1 MPGKSQNRGR
11 LTAYCHPPTA
21 YSRRSGERRGS
32 PVILASRARVP
43 ARRGRVNPAARAHVQ
58 CLRPAGGVKVSG
70 PRDLRAHPRRVAA
83 KGSEDEK
90 TMGVW
95 ARLKRSLRA
104 VFGGIIEKTEDPEL
118 ILQQTIRDM
127 RDRVPELNNSVAQ
140 VMATEKLLAK
150 NKERLE
156 TQVVDLDS
164 KIRASGKMGR
174 DDIATAYIGQVQQG
188 QLNLQKASQQLEHA
202 NLASKQA
209 LKARDNYVLQMQRRT
224 AEAMQ
229 LINQSKQA
237 KLQEQLA
244 QTMESFELGDDA
256 STSNEMRDKIDRRAA
271 AAEAKM
277 QLGAA
282 SVDTQMQDIER
293 EAMDMQLQDKLLAY
307 KRDMGLLGTGTSA
320 PAPQALPAEGE
331 TTSGGQNGTGGGH
344 VS

>member
-1 MPGKSQNRGR
+1 MG
-11 LTAYCHPPTA
+11 LW
-21 YSRRSGERRGS
+21 SRMKRSM
-32 PVILASRARVP
+32 RA
-43 ARRGRVNPAARAHVQ
+43 
-58 CLRPAGGVKVSG
+58 LFGGV
-70 PRDLRAHPRRVAA
+70 
-83 KGSEDEK
+83 
-90 TMGVW
+90 
-95 ARLKRSLRA
+95 
-104 VFGGIIEKTEDPEL
+104 IEKTEDPEL

-164 KIRASGKMGR
+164 KIRASVKMGR
-174 DDIATAYIGQVQQG
+174 DDIATAYIGQLQQA
-188 QLNLQKASQQLEHA
+188 QVDLQKTGQQLDHA
-202 NLASKQA
+202 TNASKQA

-244 QTMESFELGDDA
+244 QTMESFQLGDDA
-256 STSNEMRDKIDRRAA
+256 STFNEMRDKIDRRAA

-282 SVDTQMQDIER
+282 SVDTQMQEIER
-293 EAMDMQLQDKLLAY
+293 EAQEMQLQDKLLAY
-307 KRDMGLLGTGTSA
+307 KKEMGLLPAGDSATG
-320 PAPQALPAEGE
+320 APQALPAQGE
-331 TTSGGQNGTGGGH
+331 TTPQ
-344 VS
+344 

>member
-1 MPGKSQNRGR
+1 
-11 LTAYCHPPTA
+11 
-21 YSRRSGERRGS
+21 
-32 PVILASRARVP
+32 
-43 ARRGRVNPAARAHVQ
+43 
-58 CLRPAGGVKVSG
+58 
-70 PRDLRAHPRRVAA
+70 
-83 KGSEDEK
+83 
-90 TMGVW
+90 MGLW
-95 ARLKRSLRA
+95 TRMKRSMRA
-104 VFGGIIEKTEDPEL
+104 LFGGFIEKTEDPEL

-164 KIRASGKMGR
+164 KIRASVKMGR
-174 DDIATAYIGQVQQG
+174 DDIATAYIGQLQQA
-188 QLNLQKASQQLEHA
+188 QLDLQKTSQQLEHA

-244 QTMESFELGDDA
+244 QTMESFQLGDDA
-256 STSNEMRDKIDRRAA
+256 STFNEMRDKIDRRAA

-282 SVDTQMQDIER
+282 NVDTQMQDIER
-293 EAMDMQLQDKLLAY
+293 EALDMQLQDKLLAY
-307 KRDMGLLGTGTSA
+307 KRDMGLLGAASGSA
-320 PAPQALPAEGE
+320 TPQALPAEGE
-331 TTSGGQNGTGGGH
+331 TTGGSQNGTGGGH
-344 VS
+344 TS

>member
-1 MPGKSQNRGR
+1 
-11 LTAYCHPPTA
+11 
-21 YSRRSGERRGS
+21 
-32 PVILASRARVP
+32 
-43 ARRGRVNPAARAHVQ
+43 
-58 CLRPAGGVKVSG
+58 
-70 PRDLRAHPRRVAA
+70 
-83 KGSEDEK
+83 
-90 TMGVW
+90 MGLW
-95 ARLKRSLRA
+95 TRMKRSVRA
-104 VFGGIIEKTEDPEL
+104 LFGGIIEKTEDPEL

-156 TQVVDLDS
+156 SQVVDLDS
-164 KIRASGKMGR
+164 KIRASVKMGR
-174 DDIATAYIGQVQQG
+174 DDIATAYIGQLQQA
-188 QLNLQKASQQLEHA
+188 QVDLQKTSQQLEHA

-256 STSNEMRDKIDRRAA
+256 STFNEMRDKIDRRAA

-282 SVDTQMQDIER
+282 NVDTQMQDIER

-307 KRDMGLLGTGTSA
+307 KRDMGLLGAGTGA
-320 PAPQALPAEGE
+320 PTPQALPAEGE
-331 TTSGGQNGTGGGH
+331 TSTGNQNGTGGQH
-344 VS
+344 S

>member
-1 MPGKSQNRGR
+1 
-11 LTAYCHPPTA
+11 
-21 YSRRSGERRGS
+21 
-32 PVILASRARVP
+32 
-43 ARRGRVNPAARAHVQ
+43 
-58 CLRPAGGVKVSG
+58 
-70 PRDLRAHPRRVAA
+70 
-83 KGSEDEK
+83 
-90 TMGVW
+90 MGLW
-95 ARLKRSLRA
+95 TRMKRSMRA
-104 VFGGIIEKTEDPEL
+104 LFGGFIEKTEDPEL

-156 TQVVDLDS
+156 SQVVDLDS
-164 KIRASGKMGR
+164 KIRASVKMGR
-174 DDIATAYIGQVQQG
+174 DDIATAYIGQLQQA
-188 QLNLQKASQQLEHA
+188 QVDLTKTSQQLEHA

-244 QTMESFELGDDA
+244 QTMESFQLGDDA
-256 STSNEMRDKIDRRAA
+256 STFNEMRDKIDRRAA

-282 SVDTQMQDIER
+282 NVDTQMQDIER

-307 KRDMGLLGTGTSA
+307 KRDMGLLGSGGAAT
-320 PAPQALPAEGE
+320 PQALPAEGE
-331 TTSGGQNGTGGGH
+331 TTSGSQNGTGGGH
-344 VS
+344 TS

>member
-1 MPGKSQNRGR
+1 M
-11 LTAYCHPPTA
+11 
-21 YSRRSGERRGS
+21 
-32 PVILASRARVP
+32 
-43 ARRGRVNPAARAHVQ
+43 
-58 CLRPAGGVKVSG
+58 
-70 PRDLRAHPRRVAA
+70 
-83 KGSEDEK
+83 
-90 TMGVW
+90 
-95 ARLKRSLRA
+95 KRSVRA
-104 VFGGIIEKTEDPEL
+104 LFGGIIEKTEDPEL

-156 TQVVDLDS
+156 TQQVDLDS
-164 KIRASGKMGR
+164 KIRASVKMQR
-174 DDIATAYIGQVQQG
+174 DDIATAYIGQLQQVRID
-188 QLNLQKASQQLEHA
+188 LQKTTQQLEHA
-202 NLASKQA
+202 TNASKQA

-244 QTMESFELGDDA
+244 QTMESFQLGDDA
-256 STSNEMRDKIDRRAA
+256 GTFNEMRDKIDRRAA

-282 SVDTQMQDIER
+282 NVDTKMQDIER

-307 KRDMGLLGTGTSA
+307 KRDMGLLGSGGA
-320 PAPQALPAEGE
+320 PTPQALPAEGE
-331 TTSGGQNGTGGGH
+331 TTGGSQNGTGGGRP
-344 VS
+344 S